1 MSGTIGIKIGKSI
14 NAQIDGNVVSGF
26 DTAIDIEEIHGGSV
40 SSNTVLSTEVKDLFQ
55 KAVDII
61 IENTAEIN
69 AKIFTSSPREMAMQI
84 ATSCAE
90 GKVSFLQTIESFTTI
105 CSNVVSFWPALH
117 DVLVK
122 IFENLPG

>member
-1 MSGTIGIKIGKSI
+1 MSGTTGIKIGKSI
-14 NAQIDGNVVSGF
+14 HARIEGNIVSGF
-26 DTAIDIEEIHGGSV
+26 DTGIDIEEIQAGCV
-40 SSNTVLSTEVKDLFQ
+40 SSNTVLSSEVQHLFQ

-61 IENTAEIN
+61 IENTAEIKG
-69 AKIFTSSPREMAMQI
+69 KIPTSTPREMAMQI

-90 GKVSFLQTIESFTTI
+90 GKASFLQTIESFTTI

-122 IFENLPG
+122 IFEILPS